1 METLFSSALAG
12 ALPVPTVGALQAAA
26 NPFAETVLS
35 GPMLLAIPVAL
46 LAGLVSFASP
56 CVLPLVPGYLGYVS
70 GLTGVDLQRQKRGRM
85 LAGIGLF
92 VLGFSLVFMLI
103 GAVFGQLGA
112 WLQGSEQGWV
122 TQVLGVL
129 VIVMGIVFMG
139 GLSWFQ
145 RDAKIQSKPPAG
157 LWGAPLLGI
166 TFGLGW
172 APCIGPTLSAVQAL
186 AFSGGSGAMKG
197 AALTFVYCI
206 GLGVPFLLIALGAR
220 RGMGA
225 LDFFRRHR
233 LAVQRF
239 GGGLLILLGLLMV
252 TGLWG
257 SWVGQLQV
265 WFANEVRL
273 PI

>member
-1 METLFSSALAG
+1 MTRLTEAPAMVIS
-12 ALPVPTVGALQAAA
+12 TVA
-26 NPFAETVLS
+26 NPFAETILS
-35 GPMLLAIPVAL
+35 GSLLLAVPIAV

-56 CVLPLVPGYLGYVS
+56 CVLPLVPGYLGYVT
-70 GLTGVDLQRQKRGRM
+70 GLTGVDLAQQKRGRM

-112 WLQGSEQGWV
+112 WLQAPGQAWI

-129 VIVMGIVFMG
+129 VILMGVVFLG

-145 RDAKIQSKPPAG
+145 REARIHAHVPTG
-157 LWGAPLLGI
+157 LWGAPLLGV

-172 APCIGPTLSAVQAL
+172 APCIGPTLSAVQLL
-186 AFSGGSGAMKG
+186 AFSDGSGAAKG
-197 AALTFVYCI
+197 ALLTFFYCL

-225 LDFFRRHR
+225 LRFFRTHR
-233 LAVQRF
+233 LALQRL
-239 GGGLLILLGLLMV
+239 GGGILITLGLLMV
-252 TGLWG
+252 SGVWG
-257 SWVGQLQV
+257 GWVAELQN
-265 WFANEVRL
+265 WFANDIRL